1 MKLALFIKTGL
12 FILGCENAKYINRY
26 KKYRQIHVKVA

>member
-12 FILGCENAKYINRY
+12 FLGLENAKYINRY
-26 KKYRQIHVKVA
+26 KKYRQIHIKVA